1 MGHLVT
7 RIGFHTECTGV
18 LLPCFKFPGELGY
31 AQLAVVGEFALIPI
45 GVLYRI
51 PAVRRA
57 NLISGISG
65 GGSCRRLL
73 HLEPHALDDVVAAV
87 EVHIDLQGLS
97 LFETFDLPNLT
108 VVDGHVTRGDAF
120 RKGIAPTRCELVDR
134 TVVLGGVIRSGPIAA
149 GLIQPLIDLIGLEFH
164 SAGGRKFLRA
174 KVRADVR
181 TVRRRLHLDAHFSD
195 LVRGI
200 HNSEGIQAIIAPCVI
215 AGGNQLF
222 AVGHLRSVQIE
233 TGRVAGGHLV
243 TIVGFHT
250 ECTGVLLPCCKVPVK
265 LGSTVAAVGDF
276 ALIPVGVLH
285 RIPAIRRA
293 NLIGIISGGVPC
305 QWLLHL
311 EPHALDAIAA
321 AIVHADLQG
330 LVVVKK
336 SDKPDLAIVGG
347 HIINRDVLRKLI
359 AQHRLKFIDHAV
371 VLRLVVGFGSV
382 AVFVVQALTNPK
394 SFGRHLFVRCP
405 VHDPEVIRTLPLAVI
420 LHRQGDLVNLHFGG
434 CAPDGVH
441 RYGRLNIGQGKLA
454 VTEDTC
460 AVLGGGPALEHL
472 TRRRS
477 GKGAV
482 RQGIGLLAAHDLLG
496 DHRPATAVGVIV
508 DCYRMVS
515 AVCAQFPAAGK
526 QPFADGGG
534 GCAGLLGEEI
544 QPHGVIGLHQLSR
557 RQSDRDVQP
566 PVRVACC
573 AERGRLGI
581 QILHWLSRLHDIQS
595 EAQVDLSAVNQLGD
609 PLVDLAGDG
618 DGLVA
623 GGDVSA
629 IVGHDGVAHLQGRI
643 FQLDVA
649 DHVDGLILAVHQA
662 SPFRFIVSAGEQF
675 VNQPDLCGLVSGA
688 IIPVRV
694 RLSLCHQN
702 GICREDR
709 PERLQV
715 VLVQFS
721 LRRVSAMEIRS
732 HVIIGAIRIQK
743 AQCGKLE
750 LMLRV
755 ADLVALIIG
764 VVSGGIV
771 VGAAPD
777 RHIQSHVAR
786 FRPVFPHID
795 GLFKVA
801 AVDHA
806 ARLACGFGMC
816 KKQDATIKGAAVD
829 HGAAAGT
836 HIHGKFLVDQV
847 KVPLIAVPFSGA
859 DQRTA
864 VDLHGPAVLDHR
876 ICGLRSLRRPHGQL
890 AAVHGHLGTVITF
903 DQMQT
908 GSRGHIFA
916 VQFAAA
922 LGVLN
927 GQAAT
932 ADINK
937 TAAFCVILQKGH
949 FMTMQIQRHVG
960 IYNDLVGS
968 SDAIS
973 VIHVGRVNVFVQPD
987 IAAAGLLHRCLQLF
1001 IGGDHIGVVRC
1012 AAAVLCRARRHAH
1025 GGHEGERHH
1034 QCQQHAYQLTSFLF
1048 HTHSPFFVFG
1058 FLPAFP
1064 LSPLLQRINHRRKI
1078 GGGNRAV
1085 DEIVNQTVLLY
1096 LTHLIRKLFF
1106 GILIY
1111 HQHNLAVR
1119 VGFFQLVTNF
1129 HPLLQLPWC
1138 VCSNLHNQ
1146 HICKHGIAQEKD
1158 FFRTFAHNRLKIGIK
1173 PSQCLRHRIRK

>member
-1 MGHLVT
+1 MAHAHRLKVQVDIADSVGVAAGREVHIDQQSPSIAVTADLPDLTVVDGHVVCGDIRRNGAARVEREQIDHGIILILVIGGGCRTGAVRIQALTEDTARISHTAIGGIALAEEVIQRSTIRLGLHLNGHLADRVRGIHSSEGVQAEIAHCVIAGGNQLCALGHLRFVQIESARVAVGHLVT

-18 LLPCFKFPGELGY
+18 LLPCFKVPGELGS
-31 AQLAVVGEFALIPI
+31 AVAVVSDFALIPV
-45 GVLYRI
+45 GVIHRI

-57 NLISGISG
+57 DLIGGIHG
-65 GGSCRRLL
+65 GGPGRRLL

-87 EVHIDLQGLS
+87 EVHIDQQVLS
-97 LFETFDLPNLT
+97 LIETFDLPDLT
-108 VVDGHVTRGDAF
+108 VVDGHVSRGDAV
-120 RKGIAPTRCELVDR
+120 RKGIAPIRRELVDR

-149 GLIQPLIDLIGLEFH
+149 GLIQPLIDLIDSEFH
-164 SAGGRKFLRA
+164 SAGGRKALRA

-181 TVRRRLHLDAHFSD
+181 TVRRRLHLDAHLAD

-200 HNSEGIQAIIAPCVI
+200 HHREGIQAIIAPCVI
-215 AGGNQLF
+215 AGGIQLF

-250 ECTGVLLPCCKVPVK
+250 ECTGVLLPCCKVPVE
-265 LGSTVAAVGDF
+265 LGSAVAAVGDF

-359 AQHRLKFIDHAV
+359 AQRRLKFIDHAV
-371 VLRLVVGFGSV
+371 VLRLVVGFDRV
-382 AVFVVQALTNPK
+382 AVFLAQALIDPK
-394 SFGRHLFVRCP
+394 SFERHLFGRCP

-420 LHRQGDLVNLHFGG
+420 LHRQGDLVDLHSGG
-434 CAPDGVH
+434 HAPDGVH
-441 RYGRLNIGQGKLA
+441 RYGTANLGQGELA
-454 VTEDTC
+454 VIEEAC

-472 TRRRS
+472 TCRRS

-482 RQGIGLLAAHDLLG
+482 GQGVGLLAAHDLLG
-496 DHRPATAVGVIV
+496 GHRPAAAVVVIVNRYQLIGVI
-508 DCYRMVS
+508 
-515 AVCAQFPAAGK
+515 CAQLPAAGK
-526 QPFADGGG
+526 QPFADDGG

-566 PVRVACC
+566 SVRVARC

-581 QILHWLSRLHDIQS
+581 QILHWLSRLHHRQA
-595 EAQVDLSAVNQLGD
+595 EAQVDLSGLNQLGD
-609 PLVDLAGDG
+609 LLVDLAGDG

-629 IVGHDGVAHLQGRI
+629 IVGHGGVAHLQGRI

-662 SPFRFIVSAGEQF
+662 SPFRVVSAGEQF
-675 VNQPDLCGLVSGA
+675 VNQLDLCGLVSGAGA

-715 VLVQFS
+715 VLVQFP
-721 LRRVSAMEIRS
+721 LLRVSAMEIRS
-732 HVIIGAIRIQK
+732 LVIIGSIRFQK

-750 LMLRV
+750 HILRV
-755 ADLVALIIG
+755 ADRFTLFIG
-764 VVSGGIV
+764 AVSGGIV

-777 RHIQSHVAR
+777 GHVQRHVAR
-786 FRPVFPHID
+786 FRPVFLHID

-806 ARLACGFGMC
+806 ARLAFAFGMC
-816 KKQDATIKGAAVD
+816 IKQDTAIKGAAVD
-829 HGAAAGT
+829 HDGAA
-836 HIHGKFLVDQV
+836 V
-847 KVPLIAVPFSGA
+847 
-859 DQRTA
+859 
-864 VDLHGPAVLDHR
+864 
-876 ICGLRSLRRPHGQL
+876 
-890 AAVHGHLGTVITF
+890 
-903 DQMQT
+903 
-908 GSRGHIFA
+908 
-916 VQFAAA
+916 
-922 LGVLN
+922 
-927 GQAAT
+927 
-932 ADINK
+932 
-937 TAAFCVILQKGH
+937 
-949 FMTMQIQRHVG
+949 
-960 IYNDLVGS
+960 
-968 SDAIS
+968 
-973 VIHVGRVNVFVQPD
+973 
-987 IAAAGLLHRCLQLF
+987 
-1001 IGGDHIGVVRC
+1001 
-1012 AAAVLCRARRHAH
+1012 
-1025 GGHEGERHH
+1025 
-1034 QCQQHAYQLTSFLF
+1034 
-1048 HTHSPFFVFG
+1048 
-1058 FLPAFP
+1058 
-1064 LSPLLQRINHRRKI
+1064 
-1078 GGGNRAV
+1078 
-1085 DEIVNQTVLLY
+1085 
-1096 LTHLIRKLFF
+1096 
-1106 GILIY
+1106 
-1111 HQHNLAVR
+1111 
-1119 VGFFQLVTNF
+1119 
-1129 HPLLQLPWC
+1129 
-1138 VCSNLHNQ
+1138 
-1146 HICKHGIAQEKD
+1146 
-1158 FFRTFAHNRLKIGIK
+1158 
-1173 PSQCLRHRIRK
+1173 